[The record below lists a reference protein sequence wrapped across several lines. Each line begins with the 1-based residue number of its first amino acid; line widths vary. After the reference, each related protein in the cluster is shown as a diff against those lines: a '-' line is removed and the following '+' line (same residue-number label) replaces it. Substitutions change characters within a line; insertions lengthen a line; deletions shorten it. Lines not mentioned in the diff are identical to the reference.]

1 MPTED
6 RNPLAQSMG
15 AYAALKPGH
24 TLFSNETRA
33 VVYGMHPVAV
43 QSMLDFDHLC
53 GRKQPS
59 VSAIVYPFAGAHYR
73 KFFWGSQEI
82 MISVMPSLA
91 EIFAKNPSTK
101 VHTIRLMTSIHANT
115 HFFR

>member
-1 MPTED
+1 
-6 RNPLAQSMG
+6 
-15 AYAALKPGH
+15 
-24 TLFSNETRA
+24 
-33 VVYGMHPVAV
+33 MHPVAV

-91 EIFAKNPSTK
+91 EIFAKNPSSK
-101 VHTIRLMTSIHANT
+101 VQNHFVHQSLWCLVKQIANDQLIACSLT
-115 HFFR
+115 RW